1 MFTRNRI
8 WLFVPGIIMTV
19 FLGCAQ
25 ANPQITRE
33 SARRSAAA
41 ASLGIVYPP
50 SGAKVGHHTVLVPRG
65 NCTPS
70 WTSNSPEIV
79 GGYLPPGLK
88 LDGHNIVG
96 TPQLPGTWN
105 VKMRFTGISC
115 QGTSYPDQYV
125 DVNLY
130 VEGDAPRQVQ

>member
-1 MFTRNRI
+1 MFTCKRLR
-8 WLFVPGIIMTV
+8 LFVPGIIMTII
-19 FLGCAQ
+19 LGCAQ
-25 ANPQITRE
+25 ASPQKTSD
-33 SARRSAAA
+33 SAQRSGAT
-41 ASLGIVYPP
+41 ASLEIFYPT
-50 SGAKVGHHTVLVPRG
+50 SGAKVGHHTVFVPRG
-65 NCTPS
+65 NCSPS
-70 WTSNSPEIV
+70 WTSNAPQIV

-115 QGTSYPDQYV
+115 QGKAYPEQYV